1 MRTQSLLTVY
11 NIVCC
16 LRYIF
21 QNWSFFFTYYDFKR
35 IERWLGSYGHLLLCE
50 KHRWVHVLAPVLGN
64 PQPPLSPVSRN
75 LMLSAG
81 LGRYHRACPYTNRHT
96 DGVGWLVCFKFMS
109 IYILV
114 GRDLRC
120 KCKDRSL
127 GPRNSHEVSEVWGQ
141 GNPWKLMA
149 SLSERPEDVLLL
161 PRANWVVVSVSV
173 CVSVCLSASVSLC
186 VSVCLHLSLCVC
198 LCLPPL
204 LSLSHTHTQIHM
216 LTHILSFTHTLW
228 NQICS
233 VPKKQPLLFS
243 YLMP

>member
-64 PQPPLSPVSRN
+64 SQPPLSPVARN

-120 KCKDRSL
+120 KCKDLSL

-161 PRANWVVVSVSV
+161 PRANWVSVSVSV
-173 CVSVCLSASVSLC
+173 CVCLF
-186 VSVCLHLSLCVC
+186 LCVC
-198 LCLPPL
+198 LSVCICVSLPS
-204 LSLSHTHTQIHM
+204 SLSHTRTYTD
-216 LTHILSFTHTLW
+216 THAYTHTLFHTHTLK
-228 NQICS
+228 S
-233 VPKKQPLLFS
+233 DLLS
-243 YLMP
+243 A